1 MNISPSMYQKFNT
14 TWWILKITYGLLYV
28 IAGADKFTNLVV
40 HWQKYLNPMIPNI
53 VGIDPA
59 TFMLGVGIVE
69 ISIGLLTLTQW
80 TKLGAYLIAAWFAI
94 IVLNILSL
102 MTFFDIAV
110 RDTVLAIGA
119 FALAQLTTIKE

>member
-14 TWWILKITYGLLYV
+14 TWLFIKITYGLLYV

-69 ISIGLLTLTQW
+69 
-80 TKLGAYLIAAWFAI
+80 K
-94 IVLNILSL
+94 V
-102 MTFFDIAV
+102 
-110 RDTVLAIGA
+110 
-119 FALAQLTTIKE
+119 